1 MKILLSELRK
11 IIRETLSEAGGGKF
25 RGAKKG
31 PYKMSMDKRYLDSLG
46 AAPPG
51 DWEHDESGAFQV
63 GQTAPYSWDPTSV
76 QNNPDSVDLTFN
88 SRKDAKQWRNFF
100 DDEHET
106 KTRLPFD
113 GKMKPGVNKT
123 PIDNDQ
129 RGGKVL
135 KDLTSYLRALDEPK
149 IFATLDKQVKSGKS
163 PGEVFSKTIHKWA
176 EIKNSVSDFDDD
188 LDPDEANDTIVDILS
203 RWYEKHGG

>member
-1 MKILLSELRK
+1 MRILLSELRK

-25 RGAKKG
+25 RGDKKG
-31 PYKMSMDKRYLDSLG
+31 PYKMSLDKRYLDSMG
-46 AAPPG
+46 ASPPG
-51 DWEHDESGAFQV
+51 HWEHDEPGAFEIDEF
-63 GQTAPYSWDPTSV
+63 PDSWNPTSV

-88 SRKDAKQWRNFF
+88 SRKDAKQWRNWF
-100 DDEHET
+100 DDEHES

-113 GKMKPGVNKT
+113 GKMKPPANKT

-135 KDLTSYLRALDEPK
+135 KDLTSYLRSFDEPK

-163 PGEVFSKTIHKWA
+163 PGEVFNKTIHKWA

-188 LDPDEANDTIVDILS
+188 MDPDEANDTIVDILS